1 MSVQSGIIG
10 SVFISSVLARGRLNR
25 CFDTL
30 VILSMRR
37 VQVTDLLNGLNRLV
51 LLSGALFSSS
61 FFGDRILCSVRSGLC
76 FYRLFSR
83 LFALCN
89 NLSESVRRR
98 TLR

>member
-1 MSVQSGIIG
+1 
-10 SVFISSVLARGRLNR
+10 
-25 CFDTL
+25 
-30 VILSMRR
+30 MRR

-61 FFGDRILCSVRSGLC
+61 FFGDRILCSVRSGFC